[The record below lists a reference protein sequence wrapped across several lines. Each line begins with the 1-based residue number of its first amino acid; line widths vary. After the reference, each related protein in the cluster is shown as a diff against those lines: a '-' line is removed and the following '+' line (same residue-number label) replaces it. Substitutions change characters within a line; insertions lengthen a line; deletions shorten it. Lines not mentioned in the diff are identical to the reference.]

1 MKTSPVDVQDIKPDT
16 HKKSFS
22 RTGKYRVVGA
32 QSLRAIPYDD
42 KYELTGGKSG
52 SDGEAFAKVLQEA
65 YADALKHP
73 DYSITDFHAGIDDRL
88 FYRGDYSKNSVDE
101 YLAEHKHII
110 PGKIASMLRKL
121 SGEDLIKQI
130 RGLYLLRWS
139 PCEVKKGKKKMID
152 GKTKLL
158 KEAVLD
164 KTPIK
169 IDILGKIGDQFVEVT
184 ETISLDGGTPTEQ
197 DQMGD
202 VEDEVHFFSQNN
214 CFKALKRFYSALQLH
229 PEKENEPAMAKMVEF
244 FNSQMGILNKIRNE
258 LGVVEKI
265 LTHKRPKWNDV
276 LNNLEHIKR
285 SVPQEDGVFSTFSD
299 MTEDNALTKVREM
312 IDYLSGI
319 LNDHSRLFLRSIAE
333 L

>member
-1 MKTSPVDVQDIKPDT
+1 MKTSPEDIQDIKTDNLNG
-16 HKKSFS
+16 SFS
-22 RTGKYRVVGA
+22 RTGKYRVVGS

-52 SDGEAFAKVLQEA
+52 GDGEALAEMLQEA

-73 DYSITDFHAGIDDRL
+73 DYTITDFHAGIDDRL
-88 FYRGDYSKNSVDE
+88 FYRGDYTKNSVDE
-101 YLAEHKHII
+101 YLAEHKHLI
-110 PGKIASMLRKL
+110 PIRKASMLRQL

-130 RGLYLLRWS
+130 RSLYLLSWS
-139 PCEVKKGKKKMID
+139 QSEVKRGKKKMID

-158 KEAVLD
+158 KDAVLD

-169 IDILGKIGDQFVEVT
+169 IEILGKVGDQFVEVT
-184 ETISLDGGTPTEQ
+184 ETISLDGSTTTEQ

-202 VEDEVHFFSQNN
+202 VEDEVHFFSQSN

-229 PEKENEPAMAKMVEF
+229 PEKENEPAMAKMVDF

-265 LTHKRPKWNDV
+265 LTHKKAKWNDV
-276 LNNLEHIKR
+276 LHNLEHIKK
-285 SVPQEDGVFSTFSD
+285 SVPKEDGVFSTFTD
-299 MTEDNALTKVREM
+299 MTEHNALTKVREM
-312 IDYLSGI
+312 IDYLSGV
-319 LNDHSRLFLRSIAE
+319 LNDHSRIFLKSIAE

>member
-1 MKTSPVDVQDIKPDT
+1 MKTSPVEVQGNQDDN
-16 HKKSFS
+16 HKKSIL
-22 RTGKYRVVGA
+22 RKGKYRVVGS

-42 KYELTGGKSG
+42 KYELSGGKSG
-52 SDGEAFAKVLQEA
+52 GDGEALAQVLQEA
-65 YADALKHP
+65 YADALNHP
-73 DYSITDFHAGIDDRL
+73 DYTITDFHAGLDDRL
-88 FYRGDYSKNSVDE
+88 FYRGDYTKNSVDE
-101 YLAEHKHII
+101 YLEEHKHLI
-110 PGKIASMLRKL
+110 PIRKASSVRKL

-130 RGLYLLRWS
+130 RSLYLLRWS
-139 PCEVKKGKKKMID
+139 PCEVRKGKKKMID
-152 GKTKLL
+152 GKVKQL
-158 KEAVLD
+158 KDAVLD

-184 ETISLDGGTPTEQ
+184 ETISLDGYTATEQ

-229 PEKENEPAMAKMVEF
+229 PEKENEPAMAKMEEF

-265 LTHKRPKWNDV
+265 LTHNQPKYNEV
-276 LNNLEHIKR
+276 LANLEHIKK
-285 SVPQEDGVFSTFSD
+285 SVPQEDGVFSTFTD

-312 IDYLSGI
+312 IDYLGGI
-319 LNDHSRLFLRSIAE
+319 LNDHSRVFLKSIAE